1 VCGGIIVVDGC
12 VGSFL
17 FLLVF
22 VVEVV
27 WMSMLVVVVVVYF
40 DEVDDVVEELCVFG
54 VDV

>member
-12 VGSFL
+12 VGS